1 MLLLRLRLL
10 LRLMRYD
17 GDWYSGSRRANGGS
31 RPSISS
37 ADDGGNLL
45 LLLIRKMLLMML

>member
-1 MLLLRLRLL
+1 MLLRLRLL

-37 ADDGGNLL
+37 ADDRGML